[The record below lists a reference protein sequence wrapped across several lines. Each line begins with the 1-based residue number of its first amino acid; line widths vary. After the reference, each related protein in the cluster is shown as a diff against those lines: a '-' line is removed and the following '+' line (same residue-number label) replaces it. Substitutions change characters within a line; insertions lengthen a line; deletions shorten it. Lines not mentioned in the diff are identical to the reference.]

1 MAATI
6 GKYFNSTIMAR
17 KSPNSVTSPWGWVPT
32 LYLLEGLPYA
42 IVNTIALAVFKDMG
56 VDNGTLG
63 PLTTLISLPWLIKPL
78 WSPFVDIFRS
88 KRWWILLT
96 QAVMVGAVVLIGA
109 ILPMCTVTLLMI
121 LFFIVAFASATHDI
135 SADGFY
141 MIALDLKRQS
151 SFVGIRNTFYRGGL
165 VLGQGVLVMI
175 AGVLQKSMGSVPRA
189 WSAVLLISGLVLL
202 AVTAYNFFML
212 PRPAGDNDRR
222 ESRTTRQIFAEFG
235 KSFRTFFRKEG
246 VWWAIA
252 FMLLYRLPEA
262 LSLNLLYPF
271 FKDGADAGGLG
282 AGTEMYGLVYGT
294 FGVAALLLGGILGG
308 VYASRRGLYKVLW
321 PMALALALPCA
332 VYLLM
337 ALFRPSSVWT
347 IGSLIVLDQFGYGFG
362 FTAYTLFMMQFVDG
376 ALKTSHYAIC
386 TAFMWLSMK
395 LPALVAGYLQMALG
409 YTGFFSLVMICC
421 LGTFAAVVIARRKV
435 LPVIDKRI

>member
-1 MAATI
+1 MSNTR
-6 GKYFNSTIMAR
+6 T
-17 KSPNSVTSPWGWVPT
+17 PWLWVPT
-32 LYLLEGLPYA
+32 LYLVEGLPYA

-78 WSPFVDIFRS
+78 WSPFMDIFRS

-96 QAVMVGAVVLIGA
+96 QFTMTVLLALIA
-109 ILPMCTVTLLMI
+109 FCLPFCTMTMLLI
-121 LFFIVAFASATHDI
+121 LFVLVAFASATHDI
-135 SADGFY
+135 SADGYY
-141 MIALDLKRQS
+141 MLALDRQRQS

-165 VLGQGVLVMI
+165 VLGQGLLVMLGGI
-175 AGVLQKSMGSVPRA
+175 LQKRSGDIPRA
-189 WSAVLLISGLVLL
+189 WGTVLLISAILL
-202 AVTAYNFFML
+202 ALISIYHTFKL
-212 PRPAGDNDRR
+212 PKADEDTDRR
-222 ESRTTRQIFAEFG
+222 DARSLAQIWAEFAE
-235 KSFRTFFRKEG
+235 SFRSFFLKKG

-252 FMLLYRLPEA
+252 FMLLFRLPEA

-271 FKDGADAGGLG
+271 FKDGAEVGGLN

-294 FGVAALLLGGILGG
+294 FGVVALLLGGILGG
-308 VYASRRGLYKVLW
+308 LYASRYGLRKAMW
-321 PMALALALPCA
+321 PMALSLALPCA

-337 ALFRPSSVWT
+337 AIFRPTSVWT

-376 ALKTSHYAIC
+376 PLKTSHYAIC

-395 LPALVAGYLQMALG
+395 LPALVAGYLQQWLG
-409 YTGFFSLVMICC
+409 YVGFFTLVMVSC
-421 LGTFAAVVIARRKV
+421 LGTFLAAAIARNKI
-435 LPVIDKRI
+435 LLDTNNPINKNSKKL

>member
-1 MAATI
+1 M
-6 GKYFNSTIMAR
+6 KNR
-17 KSPNSVTSPWGWVPT
+17 NPWTWVPT

-42 IVNTIALAVFKDMG
+42 IVNTVALAVFKDMG

-78 WSPFVDIFRS
+78 WSPFMDIFRS

-96 QAVMVGAVVLIGA
+96 QTLMAIVVALTA
-109 ILPMCTVTLLMI
+109 ILLPFCSMTLLLI
-121 LFFIVAFASATHDI
+121 LFTIVAFASATHDI
-135 SADGFY
+135 SADGYY
-141 MIALDLKRQS
+141 MLALDRQRQS

-165 VLGQGVLVMI
+165 VLGQGLVVML
-175 AGVLQKSMGSVPRA
+175 AGWLQKRSGDVPRA
-189 WSAVLLISGLVLL
+189 WSLVLAGC
-202 AVTAYNFFML
+202 AVIIAIIAVYHIFCM
-212 PRPAGDNDRR
+212 PRPADDEDKRDK
-222 ESRTTRQIFAEFG
+222 RTAQQIFAEFG
-235 KSFRTFFRKEG
+235 ESFRTFFMKTG

-271 FKDGADAGGLG
+271 FKDGAEVGGLA

-294 FGVAALLLGGILGG
+294 FGVVALLLGGILGG
-308 VYASRRGLYKVLW
+308 VYASRKGLRRVMW

-332 VYLLM
+332 VYLIM
-337 ALFRPSSVWT
+337 AVTRPESVWV
-347 IGSLIVLDQFGYGFG
+347 IGGYIVLDQFGYGFG

-376 ALKTSHYAIC
+376 PLKTSHYAIC

-395 LPALVAGYLQMALG
+395 LPALVAGYIQQAVG
-409 YTGFFSLVMICC
+409 YVGFFTIVMVSC
-421 LGTFAAVVIARRKV
+421 LGTVGAVVIARNKI
-435 LPVIDKRI
+435 LKEDA